1 MGKYDDMFKDPRREP
16 FEPTPWLVILI
27 IVMAIAFTSYI
38 SQSCGA

>member
-1 MGKYDDMFKDPRREP
+1 MGKYDDMEPPREP